1 MLFLKLIKLYSWYIA
16 LLEILQ
22 CHDCLLQNS
31 VAFQHSNGCN
41 EKEPFVLNL
50 LHINFFFSFCKV
62 YICHILAYIFAVRT

>member
-1 MLFLKLIKLYSWYIA
+1 MLFLKLIKLYYWYIA

-41 EKEPFVLNL
+41 EKETFVLNL
-50 LHINFFFSFCKV
+50 LHIIFFF
-62 YICHILAYIFAVRT
+62 LM